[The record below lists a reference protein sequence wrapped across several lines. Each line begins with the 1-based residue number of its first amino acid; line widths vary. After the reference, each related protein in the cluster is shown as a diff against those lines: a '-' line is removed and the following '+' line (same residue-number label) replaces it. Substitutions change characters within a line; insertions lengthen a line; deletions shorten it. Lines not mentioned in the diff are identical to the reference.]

1 MDIDPENLQTVEA
14 GRVFYMSPIPPFK
27 EQKSLK
33 IKVLGFH
40 GVPGASFLRIFLYK
54 MTMEA

>member
-27 EQKSLK
+27 AQKSFRTR
-33 IKVLGFH
+33 VLGFQ
-40 GVPGASFLRIFLYK
+40 GAPGASFLRIFTQK
-54 MTMEA
+54 MSTEA